1 DEIRV
6 STIFNPAKSRNQV
19 GYTLG
24 GSVTDALLPY
34 LTLGTEY
41 THVNPFVYSNI
52 IPAQF
57 YTQFG
62 YSLGDWM
69 GNNFDRSMVF
79 AKYTPIPRLRLYA

>member
-1 DEIRV
+1 
-6 STIFNPAKSRNQV
+6 
-19 GYTLG
+19 
-24 GSVTDALLPY
+24 PY

-79 AKYTPIPRLRLYA
+79 AKYTPIPRLRLYARYQHIRKGGPGTIQQQYLAEP